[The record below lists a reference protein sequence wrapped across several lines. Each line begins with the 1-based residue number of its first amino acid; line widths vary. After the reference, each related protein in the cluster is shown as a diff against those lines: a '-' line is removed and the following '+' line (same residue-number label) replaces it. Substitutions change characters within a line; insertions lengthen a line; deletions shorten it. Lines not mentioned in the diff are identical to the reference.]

1 MQEILSFYKFSLQL
15 WLRHCHNMRAVRSVI
30 TNLDPMTV
38 SRADTEH
45 SVFVSIGQS
54 HPEDEEHS
62 LGVRKPRF

>member
-1 MQEILSFYKFSLQL
+1 
-15 WLRHCHNMRAVRSVI
+15 MRAVRSVI

-45 SVFVSIGQS
+45 SVFVSIRQS
-54 HPEDEEHS
+54 HPEDEEHR